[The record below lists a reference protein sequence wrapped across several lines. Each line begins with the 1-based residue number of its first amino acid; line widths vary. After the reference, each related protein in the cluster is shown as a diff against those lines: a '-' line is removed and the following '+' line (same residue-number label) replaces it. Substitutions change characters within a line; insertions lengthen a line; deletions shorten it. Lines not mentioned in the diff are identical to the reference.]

1 MRKTSAI
8 LIKSVSS
15 LLAGVLIL
23 STLLATAPVYA
34 ESSSKALVSI
44 IIDDLGYKHHQD
56 FRAVDLPA
64 PIVCAILPHTPLSS
78 KVAERAHRAGKEIIL
93 HVPMESMHKHKHK
106 NLGPGALYTKMSKQ
120 EFLSTLRKNLKSVP
134 LAIGLNNH
142 MGSLLTTHPIQ
153 MHWLMDELKQ
163 HGYAYIDSMTT
174 SESVANIVARNK
186 KLPYLVRDVFL
197 DNEVNPNYIRG
208 QLERLVQRAK
218 KKGSAIAIGHP
229 HKATLDALENFIREA
244 HYQNIDIVSM
254 TEMLKHRKHNTH
266 TLRTTALPKESDN
279 TFH

>member
-1 MRKTSAI
+1 MRITTTI
-8 LIKSVSS
+8 LIKSVSA
-15 LLAGVLIL
+15 LLAGVLI
-23 STLLATAPVYA
+23 TAMLIVTSPVHS
-34 ESSSKALVSI
+34 ESSTEALVSI

-64 PIVCAILPHTPLSS
+64 PIVCAILPHTPLSG

-93 HVPMESMHKHKHK
+93 HVPMEAMHAHKHKS
-106 NLGPGALYTKMSKQ
+106 LGPGALYTKMNKK

-163 HGYAYIDSMTT
+163 QGYAYIDSMTT
-174 SESVANIVARNK
+174 SESVANIIARNK

-197 DNEVNPNYIRG
+197 DHEVNPSFIRK
-208 QLERLVQRAK
+208 QLDYLVRRAK

-229 HKATLDALENFIREA
+229 HKVTLDALEDFIHDAR
-244 HYQNIDIVSM
+244 YQNIKIVSM
-254 TEMLKHRKHNTH
+254 TDMLKHRKHNTS
-266 TLRTTALPKESDN
+266 TLRTTALPKEANVSY
-279 TFH
+279 H